1 MATTNIQTL
10 AAELKTYVPAISG
23 FPADSVYEDA
33 VRTALTMFNHHCPR
47 LNELTLTFTDAL
59 EYTIPDS
66 LVFFTNLSTSVYG
79 QFVYNFNDLKIKFA
93 SAPLTQ
99 GTFTFK
105 YAEGLPVPASPS
117 TNFNIDIYQK
127 PLVMLFARYSLTVI
141 QANQIAQNSYSYT
154 LGTQSLD
161 RRAQASDMR
170 RQAETLYNQFLD
182 GCADYNK
189 PKVVA

>member
-1 MATTNIQTL
+1 MATNIQTL

-23 FPADSVYEDA
+23 FPADSIYEDA
-33 VRTALTMFNHHCPR
+33 VRTALVMFNQNCPR
-47 LNELTLTFTDAL
+47 LNELELTFTDAL
-59 EYTIPDS
+59 EYTIPDN
-66 LVFFTNLSTSVYG
+66 LVFFTDLSTATYG

-93 SAPLTQ
+93 STPVIQ

-105 YAEGLPVPASPS
+105 YAEGVPVPALAT
-117 TNFNIDIYQK
+117 TNFNLDIYQK
-127 PLVMLFARYSLTVI
+127 PLVILFARFALTTI

-170 RQAETLYNQFLD
+170 RQAETLYNQFITA
-182 GCADYNK
+182 CQDYNR